1 MVHSITLRSGV
12 ADFRGLK
19 RLRESLKLSLRGL
32 WHRDATSDWLALLNS
47 HPMFLDLVRARP
59 RLLVKIYRPYLSNT
73 ACCRTRVGLM
83 QQHYGFIFRQGL
95 GPLTVRAARAP
106 VMLGQIAGKT
116 GLPYRIQLSAVEPME
131 REGELVLQLLQGE
144 TLIYSCAFSFLQGSR
159 GMLLGIGCMQ
169 GPKGEQGLQRIKDA
183 TRELHGLR
191 PKNLMVKLLSQI
203 GHDYGCVEMRLVSN
217 ANRVV
222 HSATQQGKVHADYDA
237 LWQELDATHR
247 ADGDYRLPCSAIA
260 APDLAA
266 IASKKR
272 SEARKRYETLL
283 ELAQHIRHGLHAPR
297 FETVV
302 TPLPQRYPELAA
314 HHEANCDE
322 QYALA

>member
-12 ADFRGLK
+12 IGFRGLK
-19 RLRESLKLSLRGL
+19 RLRESVKLSLRAL
-32 WHRDATSDWLALLNS
+32 WHREATGDWLAFLNS

-73 ACCRTRVGLM
+73 ACCRARVGLM

-144 TLIYSCAFSFLQGSR
+144 HLIYSCAFSFLQGAR

-169 GPKGEQGLQRIKDA
+169 GPKGAQGLQRIKEA

-191 PKNLMVKLLSQI
+191 PK
-203 GHDYGCVEMRLVSN
+203 
-217 ANRVV
+217 
-222 HSATQQGKVHADYDA
+222 T
-237 LWQELDATHR
+237 
-247 ADGDYRLPCSAIA
+247 
-260 APDLAA
+260 
-266 IASKKR
+266 
-272 SEARKRYETLL
+272 
-283 ELAQHIRHGLHAPR
+283 
-297 FETVV
+297 
-302 TPLPQRYPELAA
+302 
-314 HHEANCDE
+314 
-322 QYALA
+322 